1 MAKLA
6 DIFGPAGTDQ
16 IIVSIDW
23 ITQCVREDQQVGLEP
38 YRIAL
43 PSVIPTPDVKM
54 EVEVGPTLSSV
65 PPAVQH
71 AEIPAQRSN
80 IPSPHV
86 KARPALST
94 IPPSVSRA
102 RNAIAGPAGVIR
114 STAPRDIIKIEN
126 DDDDDCIMIEA
137 LPPPKARA
145 KDPVSGANHPSPPR
159 TPFEDSVE
167 ALNRLAP
174 GTKTSLSSLAP
185 DSDDED
191 DEDED
196 LRLLNPRPQY
206 QHDPLSANGPPPIIT
221 DPAEREHMMQS
232 LVQTNNRRPFEQ
244 LELKLHEWKEQNFRG
259 TLKAFFER
267 MKVEVSPSHYICGHR
282 QLIR

>member
-1 MAKLA
+1 MAELA
-6 DIFGPAGTDQ
+6 NIFGPAGTDQ
-16 IIVSIDW
+16 TIVSIDW
-23 ITQCVREDQQVGLEP
+23 ITQCVKEDQQVGLDP

-43 PSVIPTPDVKM
+43 PSGIPTPDVKT
-54 EVEVGPTLSSV
+54 EVEVGHILSPA
-65 PPAVQH
+65 PPAVRH
-71 AEIPAQRSN
+71 VEGPAQRSN

-102 RNAIAGPAGVIR
+102 RNAIAGPAGVIQ
-114 STAPRDIIKIEN
+114 STAPREIIKIEV
-126 DDDDDCIMIEA
+126 DDDDDCIIIDA

-145 KDPVSGANHPSPPR
+145 KNPVSGANYPSPPN

-167 ALNRLAP
+167 ALHPLAP

-185 DSDDED
+185 DSDDDD

-196 LRLLNPRPQY
+196 LRLLNPRSQY

-232 LVQTNNRRPFEQ
+232 LVQTNYRRPFEQ

-259 TLKAFFER
+259 TFKAFFER
-267 MKVEVSPSHYICGHR
+267 MKVQVSPSHYIAV
-282 QLIR
+282 IVS

>member
-1 MAKLA
+1 MAGLA
-6 DIFGPAGTDQ
+6 HIFGPAGTDQ

-23 ITQCVREDQQVGLEP
+23 ITQCIKEDQQVGLDP
-38 YRIAL
+38 YRITL
-43 PSVIPTPDVKM
+43 PSVIPTADIKM
-54 EVEVGPTLSSV
+54 EVDVGTILSPA
-65 PPAVQH
+65 PPAVRH
-71 AEIPAQRSN
+71 VEGPAQRSN
-80 IPSPHV
+80 IPSPQV

-102 RNAIAGPAGVIR
+102 RNAIAGPAGVIQ
-114 STAPRDIIKIEN
+114 STAPREIIKIEV
-126 DDDDDCIMIEA
+126 DDDDDCIIIDA

-145 KDPVSGANHPSPPR
+145 KNPVSGANYPSPPN

-167 ALNRLAP
+167 ALHPLAP

-185 DSDDED
+185 DSDDDD

-196 LRLLNPRPQY
+196 LRLLNPRSQY

-232 LVQTNNRRPFEQ
+232 LVQTNYRRPFEQ

-259 TLKAFFER
+259 TFKAFFER
-267 MKVEVSPSHYICGHR
+267 MKVEVSPSHYIAV
-282 QLIR
+282 IVS